1 MENVRKIIKYVR
13 WSLLHHSTATL
24 DTRLEL
30 LLDVLEACPSYTYD
44 EIIDAA
50 CRIPE
55 EEEDAEL

>member
-1 MENVRKIIKYVR
+1 MENEKKIINYVR

-30 LLDVLEACPSYTYD
+30 LLDVLEATQTYWHA
-44 EIIDAA
+44 EIIGAA

-55 EEEDAEL
+55 EADNADL